1 MRTFSIPALFFL
13 GSTTLVLGC
22 SFQLGTKPA
31 TPPPGS
37 ATPATPPPAVTPAP
51 GTPAARTGTVAS
63 LGRNKT
69 PPPATPVS
77 PANPATPAAPGG
89 IPVMTGTNVFGQG
102 TADVSGWKASFFVIP
117 ATTTKV
123 PALSTMTPN
132 GLFFAKSLD
141 VSLKAM
147 TGGFPGIDPNRNENF
162 AIRFEAPLV
171 VDNEA
176 DYMFRV
182 LSDDG
187 AVLTIDG
194 TLIIDNDGV
203 HGAQEKSGPVHLVK
217 GTHGIAVDYFQ
228 IAGPVALQLF
238 CKRGAEAEVICPT
251 HL

>member
-1 MRTFSIPALFFL
+1 
-13 GSTTLVLGC
+13 
-22 SFQLGTKPA
+22 
-31 TPPPGS
+31 
-37 ATPATPPPAVTPAP
+37 
-51 GTPAARTGTVAS
+51 
-63 LGRNKT
+63 
-69 PPPATPVS
+69 
-77 PANPATPAAPGG
+77 
-89 IPVMTGTNVFGQG
+89 MTGTNVFGQG
-102 TADVSGWKASFFVIP
+102 TADPTGWKGSFFVIP

-123 PALSTMTPN
+123 PGLSTMTPN

-141 VSLKAM
+141 VSSKAM

-176 DYMFRV
+176 DYMFRI

-203 HGAQEKSGPVHLVK
+203 HPAQEKSGPVHLVK

-228 IAGPVALQLF
+228 IGGPVALQLF